1 MEFILSGSVEPARI
15 NATRLYSISCLLL
28 WSMPRVLRIFNRL
41 ILGGPLFNVTYLT
54 KFLAPE
60 FETRLLIGAKDPH
73 EEEAHFIREQY
84 QLNPIEISC
93 LKRNIH
99 LGDDTRA
106 FREIKKIIE
115 EYRPHIVHTHAAK
128 PGAIGRL
135 AASVCKVPVIVHT
148 YHGHVFHSYFGKAK
162 TQFFIQAE
170 RYLATKTDRIIA
182 ISDQQKTELVDTF
195 RICKPEKMTVI
206 PLGLDLRKFYEDQE
220 QKRIVFRKKLG
231 ISDDELAIG
240 IVGRV
245 VPIKNHKLFIDAIQ
259 EVLSKTSRK
268 VRFIIVGDGD
278 MRESLFSLLDQYLIP
293 YNYLPEQT
301 QPAQV
306 TFTSWLTEMDEVYA
320 GLDIV
325 ALTSLNEGTPVSLI
339 EAQAAN
345 KPIVSTRVGGVEDVV
360 IENKTALLCPSEQV
374 SPFSDALLRLTEN
387 DHLRHQ
393 MGQFGNQHVKDRFDK
408 DRLVSDVRSLY
419 HQLLAEKNVPH

>member
-1 MEFILSGSVEPARI
+1 
-15 NATRLYSISCLLL
+15 
-28 WSMPRVLRIFNRL
+28 
-41 ILGGPLFNVTYLT
+41 
-54 KFLAPE
+54 
-60 FETRLLIGAKDPH
+60 
-73 EEEAHFIREQY
+73 
-84 QLNPIEISC
+84 
-93 LKRNIH
+93 

-170 RYLATKTDRIIA
+170 RYLASKTDRIIA

-220 QKRIVFRKKLG
+220 QKRIRFRKKLG

-268 VRFIIVGDGD
+268 LRFVVVGDGD
-278 MRESLFSLLDQYLIP
+278 MRESLFSLLDQYLIT

-320 GLDIV
+320 GLEIV

>member
-1 MEFILSGSVEPARI
+1 
-15 NATRLYSISCLLL
+15 
-28 WSMPRVLRIFNRL
+28 
-41 ILGGPLFNVTYLT
+41 
-54 KFLAPE
+54 
-60 FETRLLIGAKDPH
+60 
-73 EEEAHFIREQY
+73 
-84 QLNPIEISC
+84 
-93 LKRNIH
+93 
-99 LGDDTRA
+99 
-106 FREIKKIIE
+106 
-115 EYRPHIVHTHAAK
+115 
-128 PGAIGRL
+128 
-135 AASVCKVPVIVHT
+135 
-148 YHGHVFHSYFGKAK
+148 
-162 TQFFIQAE
+162 
-170 RYLATKTDRIIA
+170 
-182 ISDQQKTELVDTF
+182 
-195 RICKPEKMTVI
+195 
-206 PLGLDLRKFYEDQE
+206 
-220 QKRIVFRKKLG
+220 
-231 ISDDELAIG
+231 
-240 IVGRV
+240 V
-245 VPIKNHKLFIDAIQ
+245 V
-259 EVLSKTSRK
+259 
-268 VRFIIVGDGD
+268 VGDGD
-278 MRESLFSLLDQYLIP
+278 MRESLFSLLNQYLIP